1 MSQQS
6 FCDELR
12 EKSSKAHAKSD
23 KLMNVKLAV
32 ALTDASIY
40 SQVLGDFY
48 SVFKAIENGIKENE
62 ENEYIKKLWHPA
74 FGRVSFFEKDLEF
87 FLGLQWKRLLTPS
100 DAAMEYVSHIE
111 DITENNP
118 TLLVA
123 YVHTMYLAIFSGGF
137 ILKKIIKTTLNL
149 NESEG
154 VKLNNDTADG
164 ESRLKLK
171 QLIKSRINAMDFDR
185 STKDLIIQEK
195 LDIFARN
202 NQIVSNLKP
211 KISSFKRLL
220 LLVCLVLVVLCVLGY
235 ALFKLFRFVW
245 DS

>member
-32 ALTDASIY
+32 ALTDTSLY

-48 SVFKAIENGIKENE
+48 AVFNAIENGIIENE
-62 ENEYIKKLWHPA
+62 ENEYIKQLWHPA
-74 FGRVSFFEKDLEF
+74 FGRVSFFERDLEF
-87 FLGLQWKRLLTPS
+87 YLGSQWKRLLTPS

-111 DITENNP
+111 DITENEP
-118 TLLVA
+118 ILLVA

-154 VKLNNDTADG
+154 VNIFDTAEG

-171 QLIKSRINAMDFDR
+171 QLIKTRINAMDFDR

-195 LDIFARN
+195 LDIFAKN

-235 ALFKLFRFVW
+235 ALLKMFRFVW
-245 DS
+245 DR